1 MYTVGW
7 EDYDSIFKWVNMLL
21 LYKMFVYH
29 MFYQARG
36 PGKEGK
42 VISVVHVLANVL
54 FIKAQ
59 CHKLTK

>member
-1 MYTVGW
+1 M
-7 EDYDSIFKWVNMLL
+7 S
-21 LYKMFVYH
+21 
-29 MFYQARG
+29 YQARG

-59 CHKLTK
+59 CHKFTK